1 MRKLFAT
8 VSALAVLGASTTP
21 AIACGPPPLGPSYVD
36 AFGGQ
41 TGDLNAFY
49 AGRIGLVMA
58 QSPRARLFMDWRLL
72 HGQPVGAGAGAGLSI
87 PCCDSA
93 DPDTWDATDA
103 WLKARGQVAGV
114 VGGGDNTSIVT
125 DLPLP
130 DGSSRPNCFVD
141 AFTNATVTLNA
152 RIASYGASS
161 AWVKAWVD
169 GQDAVF
175 TACGGTAATLPP
187 LAAGAPDWLKA
198 DRAYQAAALVL
209 YQGDNATAAAD
220 FVAIGHDPAS
230 PWRAM
235 APYLTARAL
244 LRQAKL
250 TRTPPAYAAA
260 DQAVDALASAP
271 ASAFGQANAA
281 GMQRFLLERQD
292 PPKALAELQAELT
305 APQLTPDAAG
315 AFRDYVDL
323 NDKVTPSPEILD
335 WIATIKASTQGAPT
349 PDDTA
354 DPATQNAVLQR
365 AQAFSL
371 AHAEARW
378 QATSDPAWLIA
389 ALSLADPSDPTAPAL
404 AAEAANVAPTSPAY
418 VTAAYQRVRLTI
430 DAAPEADTR
439 SFLNAMLA
447 RTDLST
453 SDRNLFTAQRMQVAD
468 DETRFAQLAL
478 RTRLC
483 ADDTGADGCVRG
495 KFNEEEEWTTI
506 YDASGTLGL
515 GPDAMALIDRMPLAE
530 RAALATDADLP
541 AELRLDIGL
550 TSWTRAVLEQDDG
563 QINALS
569 LALEP
574 LLPAENANLAAVVK
588 TPSGPAKRFAE
599 FFIMAQMPGLATD
612 LMSYTRPT
620 GSLASWQG
628 NWPDWMILPKGATN
642 GDFTPPCLLEYLP
655 DGVCEGEGV
664 VSDAALWPTADVV
677 CLTYCGSGAAPMR
690 LPDFL
695 AARSDQAA
703 AEWKSLAQPYQDNDT
718 LGSAVW
724 EEVFAYANAHPTDPR
739 SPEAFYW
746 LVHVTRY
753 GHTHD
758 HISHRSYDV
767 LHTRYPTS
775 TWAKKTPY
783 YFD

>member
-1 MRKLFAT
+1 MRNLFAT
-8 VSALAVLGASTTP
+8 VSALAVLGASATSS
-21 AIACGPPPLGPSYVD
+21 IACGPPPLGPSYVD
-36 AFGGQ
+36 VFGGQ
-41 TGDLNAFY
+41 TADLNAFY

-72 HGQPVGAGAGAGLSI
+72 HGQPVGPEAGAGLSI
-87 PCCDSA
+87 PCCDNP
-93 DPDTWDATDA
+93 DPQIWDATDA

-114 VGGGDNTSIVT
+114 AANTDNTSIVT

-130 DGSSRPNCFVD
+130 DGSSRPNCFQD
-141 AFTNATVTLNA
+141 AFTSAAATLNA
-152 RIASYGASS
+152 RIASYGAASPF
-161 AWVKAWVD
+161 VKAWVD
-169 GQDAVF
+169 AQDAVF

-187 LAAGAPDWLKA
+187 LPAGAPAWLKA

-220 FVAIGHDPAS
+220 FAAIGHDASS
-230 PWRAM
+230 PWRPM

-250 TRTPPAYAAA
+250 TKTPQAFAAA
-260 DQAVDALASAP
+260 GQAVDALAAAP
-271 ASAFGQANAA
+271 AGDFGQADAA

-292 PPKALAELQAELT
+292 PAKALAMLEAELT
-305 APQLTPDAAG
+305 APTLTPEAAS

-335 WIATIKASTQGAPT
+335 WIATIKASTEGAPA
-349 PDDTA
+349 PD
-354 DPATQNAVLQR
+354 ATTDQASQNAVSKR

-371 AHAEARW
+371 AHAQSRW
-378 QATSDPAWLIA
+378 QATRDPAWLIA
-389 ALSLADPSDPTAPAL
+389 ALSLADPSDPAAAAL
-404 AAEAANVAPTSPAY
+404 AAEAAKIAPTSPAY

-430 DAAPEADTR
+430 DTVPEAETR
-439 SFLNAMLA
+439 TFLDAMLA

-453 SDRNLFTAQRMQVAD
+453 SDRNLFIGQRMQLAE
-468 DETRFAQLAL
+468 DEPRFAQLAV

-483 ADDTGADGCVRG
+483 ADDTGADGCVRS
-495 KFNEEEEWTTI
+495 KFNEEEEWTAV
-506 YDASGTLGL
+506 YDASGKVGL

-530 RAALATDADLP
+530 RAALATDANLP

-550 TSWTRAVLEQDDG
+550 TTWTRAVLEQDDG
-563 QINALS
+563 QIDALS

-574 LLPAENANLAAVVK
+574 LLPAEKANLAMVVK

-612 LMSYTRPT
+612 MMSYTRPT
-620 GSLASWQG
+620 GSVASWQG
-628 NWPDWMILPKGATN
+628 NWPDWMILPKGATS
-642 GDFTPPCLLEYLP
+642 GDFTPPCLLEYTP
-655 DGVCEGEGV
+655 DGVCEGAGD

-690 LPDFL
+690 LPDFM
-695 AARSDQAA
+695 AARRDHTAT
-703 AEWKSLAQPYQDNDT
+703 EWKSLAQPYHDNDT
-718 LGSAVW
+718 LGAPVW
-724 EEVFAYANAHPTDPR
+724 EEVFAYANAHPKDPR
-739 SPEAFYW
+739 SPEALYW

-753 GHTHD
+753 GHTHN
-758 HISHRSYDV
+758 HISHRSYDI
-767 LHTRYPTS
+767 LHSRYATS
-775 TWAKKTPY
+775 SWTKKTPY